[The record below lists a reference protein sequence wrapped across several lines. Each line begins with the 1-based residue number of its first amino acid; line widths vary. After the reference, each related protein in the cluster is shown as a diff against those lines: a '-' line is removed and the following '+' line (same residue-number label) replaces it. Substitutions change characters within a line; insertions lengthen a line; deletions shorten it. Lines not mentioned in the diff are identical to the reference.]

1 MTTDREQLALRNR
14 LQDVLGAE
22 ETTTLWS
29 MLRTHDDLA
38 TKADLASLG
47 ERLQTAIA
55 SMHTELKTEMTAMCT
70 ELKQEDAA
78 VRADLH
84 SFIRTFITV
93 QAATVVGATGIV
105 YALFRLT

>member
-1 MTTDREQLALRNR
+1 MTTDQEQLALRNR

-22 ETTTLWS
+22 ETTTLWA

-47 ERLQTAIA
+47 ERLEEAIA
-55 SMHTELKTEMTAMCT
+55 SIRTEMIATRT

-78 VRADLH
+78 IRADLH